1 MDGYQRATLLFV
13 LLIAL
18 CCHDAAAVGATGTA
32 SIVLLPSLLNESVT
46 TFDGATSSDLAYQF
60 YQRYV
65 RGESIESFNS
75 SVVSTLPDTIARRL
89 TRLNVSTSSF
99 KQLPGLLQRAVVW
112 DSGFVLDAKSSSAF
126 VQVWTTQGRS
136 MAEIVVSR
144 QEITESSASTGSPQC
159 PLTQCTQPSD
169 SSSNSN
175 MTTSYKTSECTCETL
190 IRVSTCAIAA
200 VAELEDLNGT
210 PSLLWA
216 SGVDPSAIPWP
227 RIAEHRCQADS
238 TTTNSSNTTQ
248 STTVYS
254 IHTAL
259 MEASTGCSSTQFD
272 SLVIPCVRMSALNST
287 AHARMKEPK
296 PSAWVDL
303 WLTAAV
309 PLIEAQA
316 PNNVLTPSP
325 SSSSTSG
332 SSSSFKIVWLIP
344 IVMGSLVVIALLGFF
359 AIRYTGPQHRN
370 KSNRGVTT
378 NSSIDVSALLSPR
391 SKDYE

>member
-1 MDGYQRATLLFV
+1 MDGYQRATLLLVLFV
-13 LLIAL
+13 AL
-18 CCHDAAAVGATGTA
+18 CSHDEATVGATGTA
-32 SIVLLPSLLNESVT
+32 SIVLLPSLLNESVAA
-46 TFDGATSSDLAYQF
+46 FDGAESSDLAYQF

-65 RGESIESFNS
+65 RGESVESFNS

-89 TRLNVSTSSF
+89 ARLNVSTSSF
-99 KQLPGLLQRAVVW
+99 TQLPGLLQRAVVW

-144 QEITESSASTGSPQC
+144 QEITESSTSTGSPQC
-159 PLTQCTQPSD
+159 PLTQCTQPNN

-200 VAELEDLNGT
+200 VAELEDLKDT

-216 SGVDPSAIPWP
+216 SGADPSAIPWP

-248 STTVYS
+248 LTTVYS

-259 MEASTGCSSTQFD
+259 MEMSTGCSSTQFD
-272 SLVIPCVRMSALNST
+272 SLVIPCVRMPALNSI
-287 AHARMKEPK
+287 ARARMKEPK
-296 PSAWVDL
+296 PSAWVDS
-303 WLTAAV
+303 WLMAAV
-309 PLIEAQA
+309 PLIEAQT
-316 PNNVLTPSP
+316 PSNVSTPSP

-359 AIRYTGPQHRN
+359 AIRYTGPQHH